1 MLDYETW
8 LKHAE
13 QIHVEKDIDPF
24 IRREHLKKQYLRYY
38 KMEKI
43 IKEQNKREKVS
54 AIKRQI
60 MHMMARN

>member
-1 MLDYETW
+1 MLDYKTW

-13 QIHVEKDIDPF
+13 QIHVEEDIDPYT
-24 IRREHLKKQYLRYY
+24 RREPLKRQYLRYY

-60 MHMMARN
+60 MRMIARD